1 MFHKNAFGQTF
12 FFEFQ
17 ARVQIGTCRMPWV
30 SWDFEN
36 AGLADEM
43 GATMPPGTDG
53 VIGAT

>member
-1 MFHKNAFGQTF
+1 
-12 FFEFQ
+12 
-17 ARVQIGTCRMPWV
+17 MPWV

-43 GATMPPGTDG
+43 GATMPPGADG